1 METKVE
7 CKKCNGTGMRIYTK
21 EVEGYPYEYVFRCN
35 CINGQRLSKSIPTAS
50 EVGIGEIYGN
60 N

>member
-7 CKKCNGTGMRIYTK
+7 CKKCNGTGMLIYTK
-21 EVEGYPYEYVFRCN
+21 EVEGYPYEYVFRCD
-35 CINGQRLSKSIPTAS
+35 CMYGQRLSKLIPTAS